1 MARTFMPKSGTM
13 MPYIVLNRDAA
24 VAGVFTVDGLAG
36 SIDLTGK
43 YLQITNAASTYA
55 KLGDN
60 SDITDLTALKGSL
73 LLGADGTLDK
83 HAITLKQ
90 LNTRFQELRNI
101 NNYVKVSTVAASLP
115 TTPTASTAYGGEFIS
130 VVKVNDTDAFVS
142 RMRSRVTSARKVL
155 EIVLTDNTGTSSVT
169 SPPVEIAT
177 DGSVA
182 LFGPLRFKTLN
193 GTQEINLGFRS
204 GSETEV
210 LFNYTSGVKT
220 FNFNNLALTGIGS
233 LISGTITGSDIIGY
247 GTLQAR
253 GNAPA
258 NTPANGTF
266 LSSPS
271 LRSYLW
277 GRGGYGDANGAFFG
291 FYHQENVGNYAR
303 GVVELNG
310 YGVTR
315 NWLFSNDGSL
325 AGPGGLIQGAASD
338 IRLKFDIKPAKEG
351 AGERID
357 KLGVVEYTYA
367 DTGVTQRGF
376 LSQQADTVD
385 ELYTAFGGENETAEG
400 DKFEILNL
408 IDRAVLADVVAALQ
422 EARATIKELTSRVTE
437 LENK

>member
-1 MARTFMPKSGTM
+1 MPKSGTM

-43 YLQITNAASTYA
+43 YLQIAQFNILESDFNTFKVDTVSN
-55 KLGDN
+55 LGSKANKGNN
-60 SDITDLTALKGSL
+60 SDITKLTGLKGPL
-73 LLGADGTLDK
+73 LIGTEGTTYTYLS
-83 HAITLKQ
+83 TLF
-90 LNTRFQELRNI
+90 N
-101 NNYVKVSTVAASLP
+101 VAALP
-115 TTPTASTAYGGEFIS
+115 DANSSAYGGDVRS
-130 VVKVNDTDAFVS
+130 VLQVNGADYLTARV
-142 RMRSRVTSARKVL
+142 RSRLVVGKEKVL
-155 EIVLTDNTGTSSVT
+155 ELGLVDSSGSTVVIT
-169 SPPVEIAT
+169 PTVDIIS
-177 DGSVA
+177 DGSMA
-182 LFGPLRFKTLN
+182 LTGALRFRTPTRSQELN
-193 GTQEINLGFRS
+193 IGFRS
-204 GSETEV
+204 GSESEV
-210 LFNYTSGVKT
+210 ILNYTTGVKT
-220 FNFNNLALTGIGS
+220 FNFNNLAVTGFGS
-233 LISGTITGSDIIGY
+233 IAANGSIVGTDILGY
-247 GTLQAR
+247 GSVQAR
-253 GNAPA
+253 GNAPV
-258 NTPANGTF
+258 NTPANGSF

-310 YGVTR
+310 YGITR

-385 ELYTAFGGENETAEG
+385 DLYTAFGGENETAEG